1 MKALHMFEITSY
13 FFLSLR
19 SPHNVCVPFW
29 SFFFLG
35 SFLRGSG
42 SSIKSVGHSVHSP
55 HSYQCHVLSVL
66 CVLMLSFLQ
75 MSTLLPLVLNDK
87 CLTNLYHYILVWIC
101 FYKIGE
107 IHFLHS
113 GSKCKSRSWLWC
125 IDIKWSP
132 AWTLQ
137 RLFYSFSL
145 WQFQSHDMLDS
156 SILNICHF
164 SWSSN
169 VLAKLFSSQN
179 VKINSQTQTN
189 VNTNVIYSKNWKK
202 YCLSIGLVW

>member
-1 MKALHMFEITSY
+1 MDH
-13 FFLSLR
+13 FLSR
-19 SPHNVCVPFW
+19 FSRDRE
-29 SFFFLG
+29 S
-35 SFLRGSG
+35 R
-42 SSIKSVGHSVHSP
+42 
-55 HSYQCHVLSVL
+55 QC
-66 CVLMLSFLQ
+66 
-75 MSTLLPLVLNDK
+75 LVLNDK

-189 VNTNVIYSKNWKK
+189 VNTNVIYSKICQLAWYDNTTK
-202 YCLSIGLVW
+202 YY